1 MLRKNKKILPE
12 ALNVDARNVALS
24 SLTAVFLLLCSCTSN
39 QLQPALPEIVESGRH
54 LEAPT
59 LPNPEAAS
67 TGNTDIPAVVS
78 TLPLISLPEPVEE
91 PDLYSVSVMN
101 VPVRDLL
108 FTIARDAA
116 INIDI
121 HPAITGQVSLNAIDQ
136 TILQILERLSQQID
150 IRWTFDQGNNVLV
163 EPDSAFWRTYEVDY
177 VNVTRTAETSTDI
190 ATSITSGG
198 GGNNNSTANLTQTSN
213 YDFWQSLTDNVA
225 ALLTDI
231 SADAANAETNNS
243 VVSSPES
250 GLLNVR
256 ATARQHSEVQTFINL
271 VQRRSLAQVLIEV
284 TVVEVSLSDSYQSGV
299 DWNAVVSNSN
309 LDISFDQ
316 LVTGANLNNS
326 PTNVLNISGNDDTG
340 ESVSATIRLL
350 SQFGDLKVLSSPR
363 IMALNNQPAMLRVV
377 DNRIYFTIDVTPA
390 VIGVNGN
397 ITSQAIFT
405 SSVETVP
412 VGFVMTVTPQIS
424 NDDQVTLNVRPTISR
439 IVRFVN
445 DPNPELAASGVVNAI
460 PEIQVREMESVMKVF
475 SGDIAVL
482 GGLMQDSLDNN
493 NTGVPGLSRLP
504 GIGGLFSLRDDTS
517 TKTELIIFIR
527 PVVIRQASLEGDLE
541 RYRQYLPENGLGINN
556 S

>member
-1 MLRKNKKILPE
+1 MLRKKKILLPG
-12 ALNVDARNVALS
+12 AFHLAPRNLALS
-24 SLTAVFLLLCSCTSN
+24 ASLSAVFLLLSACSSN
-39 QLQPALPEIVESGRH
+39 QLQNSLPESAATGRH
-54 LEAPT
+54 LEAPEV
-59 LPNPEAAS
+59 LDVESEDDNSA
-67 TGNTDIPAVVS
+67 IPDVVNN
-78 TLPLISLPEPVEE
+78 LPLLSMPEPVTE

-108 FTIARDAA
+108 FTIARDAS

-136 TILQILERLSQQID
+136 TIPQILERLAQQIN
-150 IRWTFDQGNNVLV
+150 IRWTFDQNDNVLV

-177 VNVTRTAETSTDI
+177 VNVARTAETSTDI
-190 ATSITSGG
+190 ATSITTS
-198 GGNNNSTANLTQTSN
+198 GGNNNSVANLTQTSN
-213 YDFWQSLTDNVA
+213 YDFWQSLADNVE
-225 ALLTDI
+225 ALLLDI
-231 SADAANAETNNS
+231 SSEETDSETISNS
-243 VVSSPES
+243 VVASSES

-256 ATARQHSEVQTFINL
+256 ATSKQHNEIQTFIDL
-271 VQRRSLAQVLIEV
+271 VLNRSLTQVLIEA
-284 TVVEVSLSDSYQSGV
+284 TVVEVNLSDSYQSGV
-299 DWNAVVSNSN
+299 DWSAVINNSD

-316 LVTGANLNNS
+316 LVTGANLGNS
-326 PTNVLNISGNDDTG
+326 PTNVLNISGNDQTG
-340 ESVSATIRLL
+340 EAVSATIRLL

-377 DNRIYFTIDVTPA
+377 DNRIYFTIDVTPPVITGTNTTPA
-390 VIGVNGN
+390 VY
-397 ITSQAIFT
+397 TSN
-405 SSVETVP
+405 VETVP

-445 DPNPELAASGVVNAI
+445 DPNPVLADAGVINAI
-460 PEIQVREMESVMKVF
+460 PEIQVREMESVMKVY

-482 GGLMQDSLDNN
+482 GGLMQDTLDNN
-493 NTGVPGLSRLP
+493 NSGVPGLSRLP

-527 PVVIRQASLEGDLE
+527 PVVVRQASLEGDLE
-541 RYRQYLPENGLGINN
+541 RYRDYLPENGLNINN

>member
-1 MLRKNKKILPE
+1 MLRKHKKFLPK
-12 ALNVDARNVALS
+12 LPGFDSRNVALS
-24 SLTAVFLLLCSCTSN
+24 SSLTAIFLLCSCTSN
-39 QLQPALPEIVESGRH
+39 QFQASLPPSDDEGRH
-54 LEAPT
+54 LEAPVLT
-59 LPNPEAAS
+59 DSEAAPEV
-67 TGNTDIPAVVS
+67 NDIPEVVS
-78 TLPLISLPEPVEE
+78 TLPLLSLPEPVEE

-108 FTIARDAA
+108 FTVARDAA

-150 IRWTFDQGNNVLV
+150 IRWTFDGNDNVLV

-177 VNVTRTAETSTDI
+177 VNVARTAETSTDI
-190 ATSITSGG
+190 ATSITTG
-198 GGNNNSTANLTQTSN
+198 GGNNNSTANLAQTSN
-213 YDFWQSLTDNVA
+213 YDFWLSLADNVQ
-225 ALLTDI
+225 ALLADI
-231 SADAANAETNNS
+231 SADEGAATVANN

-256 ATARQHSEVQTFINL
+256 ATARQHREIQTFINL
-271 VQRRSLAQVLIEV
+271 VQNRSLSQVLIEA
-284 TVVEVSLSDSYQSGV
+284 TVVEVNLSDTYQSGV
-299 DWNAVVSNSN
+299 DWNAVINNSN
-309 LDISFDQ
+309 VDFSFNQ
-316 LVTGANLNNS
+316 AVTGAALANA
-326 PTNVLNISGNDDTG
+326 PTNVLTIDGTNGVDD
-340 ESVSATIRLL
+340 EISATIRLL
-350 SQFGDLKVLSSPR
+350 DQFGDLRVLSSPR

-377 DNRIYFTIDVTPA
+377 DNRIYFTIDVTPP
-390 VIGVNGN
+390 VLGVNGN
-397 ITSQAIFT
+397 VTSPAIFT
-405 SSVETVP
+405 SNVETVP

-424 NDDQVTLNVRPTISR
+424 EDDQVTLNVRPTISR

-445 DPNPELAASGVVNAI
+445 DPNPVLAESGVINAI

-493 NTGVPGLSRLP
+493 TAGLPGASRLP
-504 GIGGLFSLRDDTS
+504 GVGGLFSLRDDNA
-517 TKTELIIFIR
+517 TKTELIVFIR

-541 RYRQYLPENGLGINN
+541 RYRDYLPVGGLDING